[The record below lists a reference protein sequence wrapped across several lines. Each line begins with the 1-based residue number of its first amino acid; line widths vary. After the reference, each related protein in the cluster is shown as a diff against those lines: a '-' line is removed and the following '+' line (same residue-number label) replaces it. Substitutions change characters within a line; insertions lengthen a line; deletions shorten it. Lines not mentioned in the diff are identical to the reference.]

1 MRMTK
6 IWTSCPR
13 CQDLHVKGADSKQ
26 RDPVEEITRETTTA
40 TLSSKPRTASTSSQC
55 RSQHASP
62 TPHSNNGGT
71 IQDRSIALTSN
82 KPKAPLPPTASIM
95 PPLLKYSQTATRPVS
110 SFSKEGSSRRIRS
123 LVLHPQPQCQP
134 EATPP
139 NIAISTTPTMKLD
152 SSPMSP
158 CHRQPQHNQSQH
170 QQLHKSTPPIT
181 TSTVQTISKQ
191 QEEHNHP
198 AMLLHHTEHSIPEPP
213 DHHSPAPPPVP
224 QHFTSSI
231 NHLPA
236 RIVPS
241 TCSFPY
247 CCGTCRE
254 QSLPPSGGIPARHR
268 VQEHA
273 FHWNCGIPQSPGAGP
288 RTSSKYKFCRT

>member
-152 SSPMSP
+152 SS
-158 CHRQPQHNQSQH
+158 QS
-170 QQLHKSTPPIT
+170 S
-181 TSTVQTISKQ
+181 
-191 QEEHNHP
+191 
-198 AMLLHHTEHSIPEPP
+198 
-213 DHHSPAPPPVP
+213 
-224 QHFTSSI
+224 
-231 NHLPA
+231 
-236 RIVPS
+236 
-241 TCSFPY
+241 
-247 CCGTCRE
+247 
-254 QSLPPSGGIPARHR
+254 
-268 VQEHA
+268 
-273 FHWNCGIPQSPGAGP
+273 WN
-288 RTSSKYKFCRT
+288 RR